1 MEKYYRVIAYTPFCG
16 EEFIGYCGIKEGD
29 EDRLHEFADLLI
41 AENAEEHILDHV
53 DDITDEEA
61 YDEFYEGCSAIFQE
75 IDYSIYMEEA
85 FEDYERKEDWI

>member
-41 AENAEEHILDHV
+41 A
-53 DDITDEEA
+53 
-61 YDEFYEGCSAIFQE
+61 
-75 IDYSIYMEEA
+75 
-85 FEDYERKEDWI
+85 